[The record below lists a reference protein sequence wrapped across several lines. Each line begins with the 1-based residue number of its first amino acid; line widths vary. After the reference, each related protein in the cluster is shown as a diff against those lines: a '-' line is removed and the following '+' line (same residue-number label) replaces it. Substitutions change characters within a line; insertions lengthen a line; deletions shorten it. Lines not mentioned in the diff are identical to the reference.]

1 MLVIKDVKV
10 HEDTHVVLKLIKTQN
25 RNKSMDEVIRE
36 LVKKGTGK
44 VCRAILSAEEER
56 KADELPEVAI
66 QKYRAGM
73 SGLANGKVRRYYRE
87 EASHG
92 RGEGE

>member
-36 LVKKGTGK
+36 LVKKGTGRS
-44 VCRAILSAEEER
+44 VEQYSQ
-56 KADELPEVAI
+56 
-66 QKYRAGM
+66 QKKNAKLTSY
-73 SGLANGKVRRYYRE
+73 LK
-87 EASHG
+87 
-92 RGEGE
+92 